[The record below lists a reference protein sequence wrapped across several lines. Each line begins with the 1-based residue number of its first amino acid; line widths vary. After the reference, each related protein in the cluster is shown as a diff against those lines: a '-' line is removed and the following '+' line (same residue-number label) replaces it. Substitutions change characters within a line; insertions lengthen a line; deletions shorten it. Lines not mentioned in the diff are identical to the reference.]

1 MLVYL
6 VYVFEYIESSVKEAM
21 KAHDNIRR
29 DCLRSIIS
37 EVKNQTINAGKEI
50 TDDICMKVL
59 QKSVKSHNDS
69 IAQFAY
75 ADRNELLE
83 KEKTEVNIINEF
95 LPKMMDDNAIEVL
108 VKSIVQQLSEQ
119 FGRPM
124 SKKDMGIVMK
134 TITTSKDAASI
145 NMKTASK
152 VVASLLV

>member
-1 MLVYL
+1 MASEIYKKL
-6 VYVFEYIESSVKEAM
+6 ENSIKEAM
-21 KAHDNIRR
+21 KAHDSIRR

-50 TDDICMKVL
+50 TDGICMKVL

-69 IAQFAY
+69 IAQFSY
-75 ADRNELLE
+75 AGRDDLLE
-83 KEKTEVNIINEF
+83 KEKIEVSIINEF
-95 LPKMMDDNAIEVL
+95 LPKMMDDSAIEAL
-108 VKSIVQQLSEQ
+108 VKSIVQQLSNQ

-124 SKKDMGIVMK
+124 TKKDMGIVMK

-152 VVASLLV
+152 VVSSLLA